1 MLFHVDTTDLD
12 TARKGVRELVSDMD
26 GLMTDIE
33 QDVAELVAERARPLV
48 PRLSGAAR
56 ASVKALDYAGGP
68 SVVGGRGIDY
78 FAWLNYGGAAGRQHA
93 TKRSKVKDGRYL
105 YPAYERSE
113 NEIEDLMADRLMQA
127 LRAVGLA

>member
-1 MLFHVDTTDLD
+1 MLFMVDTKDLN
-12 TARKGVRELVSDMD
+12 TARKGVRELVSGMND
-26 GLMTDIE
+26 LVYDIE
-33 QDVAELVAERARPLV
+33 QGAAELVADRAQPMV

-68 SVVGGRGIDY
+68 SVVGGRGLDY

-93 TKRSKVKDGRYL
+93 TKRSKVQDGRYL

-113 NEIEDLMADRLMQA
+113 NQIEDLMADKLMAA
-127 LRAVGLA
+127 LRDAGLA